1 MRRTIIGLIVAGALA
16 LAGCSDSEGDV
27 GGDAAG
33 GSGSSEDFCSDFEAL
48 DQRFDEEPEA
58 AADTAAVVDALDE
71 LDPPDEIADDYATV
85 IDAGRRLADLDPSD
99 PDAVEEAQQLSEE
112 ATAAQGR
119 VSEFL
124 ETECGIDL
132 TSSGERRH
140 VGLTP
145 VTSGGR

>member
-1 MRRTIIGLIVAGALA
+1 MRRTIIGLTLAGALA

-33 GSGSSEDFCSDFEAL
+33 GSGSTDDFCSDFEEL
-48 DQRFDEEPEA
+48 DQRFDDDPEA

-85 IDAGRRLADLDPSD
+85 IDAGRRLADLDPND
-99 PDAVEEAQQLSEE
+99 PAAVEEAQQQSQE
-112 ATAAQGR
+112 AAAAQGR

-124 ETECGIDL
+124 ETECEIDL
-132 TSSGERRH
+132 TPSGS
-140 VGLTP
+140 GD
-145 VTSGGR
+145 TSG